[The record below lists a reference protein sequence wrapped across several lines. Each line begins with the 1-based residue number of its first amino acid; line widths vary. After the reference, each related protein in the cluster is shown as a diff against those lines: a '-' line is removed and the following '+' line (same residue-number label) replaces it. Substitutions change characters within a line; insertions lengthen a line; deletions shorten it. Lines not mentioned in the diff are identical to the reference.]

1 MGQWFIIGER
11 GNSVY
16 ARGLQVME
24 GKGRMGSPKHSS
36 EKGDQGSVRLSV
48 STTFRDETR

>member
-1 MGQWFIIGER
+1 MMSFLADFWLEKCGYLLGER

-24 GKGRMGSPKHSS
+24 GKGRMGRPKHSG
-36 EKGDQGSVRLSV
+36 EKG
-48 STTFRDETR
+48 E

>member
-1 MGQWFIIGER
+1 MQKDLVGYFEWLPKIGER

-24 GKGRMGSPKHSS
+24 GKGRMGRPKHSG
-36 EKGDQGSVRLSV
+36 EKG
-48 STTFRDETR
+48 E

>member
-1 MGQWFIIGER
+1 MLNVLKSYRATIGER

-24 GKGRMGSPKHSS
+24 GKGRMGRPKHSG
-36 EKGDQGSVRLSV
+36 EKG
-48 STTFRDETR
+48 E